1 MKKSIGFQLLIFIAL
16 DQCSKWIL
24 VNYLPSY
31 AISNP
36 GIAFGLEI
44 PPLILLFLIPIL
56 IILGFFIFRKY
67 FDLKDKLIQFL
78 ATLILAGAIGNY
90 IDRILCGHVIDFIR
104 IGFWPSFNFADTF
117 LCVGIIGLVL
127 KTILNKK

>member
-24 VNYLPSY
+24 VNYLPAY
-31 AISNP
+31 AAFNP
-36 GIAFGLEI
+36 GIAFGLKI
-44 PPLILLFLIPIL
+44 PPLILLFLIPVL
-56 IILGFFIFRKY
+56 IILGSFIFYKY
-67 FDLKDKLIQFL
+67 FDLKDRLVQFL

-90 IDRILCGHVIDFIR
+90 IDRILYGHVIDFIR
-104 IGFWPSFNFADTF
+104 IGIWPSFNFADTF

-127 KTILNKK
+127 KTILSKK

>member
-24 VNYLPSY
+24 LNYLPSY
-31 AISNP
+31 TIFNP
-36 GIAFGLEI
+36 GIAFGLKI
-44 PPLILLFLIPIL
+44 PSLVLLFLIPIL

-78 ATLILAGAIGNY
+78 FTLIFAGAVSNY
-90 IDRILCGHVIDFIR
+90 IDRIFHGHVIDFIR

-117 LCVGIIGLVL
+117 LCIGIIGLIL
-127 KTILNKK
+127 KSILSRK